1 MNKTAIKNFSV
12 WARTKLINDI
22 KYKAGLIGITEKGIK
37 EPLPQSANNIEF
49 YDIGTK
55 EPYSISGIAVNQR

>member
-37 EPLPQSANNIEF
+37 ERAEQDFDDGASE
-49 YDIGTK
+49 
-55 EPYSISGIAVNQR
+55 